1 MFVSLLEAA
10 EARGLNLGGL
20 GGHGRENKRNSNFES
35 TRISPEAVLCFHPSL
50 PHRGFYVQPLP
61 LFFFY
66 DYYPSPITEARF
78 QERTVSRDGA
88 AGGCFYM
95 QNVSLKNGNKQRLLG
110 VKLLTLQWR
119 VILDSAPQHLGGR
132 LHPIQSKRIQI
143 R

>member
-61 LFFFY
+61 LFFFMIII
-66 DYYPSPITEARF
+66 PH
-78 QERTVSRDGA
+78 Q
-88 AGGCFYM
+88 
-95 QNVSLKNGNKQRLLG
+95 LQRP
-110 VKLLTLQWR
+110 VFRREQ
-119 VILDSAPQHLGGR
+119 
-132 LHPIQSKRIQI
+132 
-143 R
+143 